1 MFNAPRSTIMASML
15 RDIER
20 GAPTEADHVIGDLI
34 SRAGAPLPETALLRI
49 AYTHLKAYE
58 ARRARE
64 HAAKA

>member
-1 MFNAPRSTIMASML
+1 MASML

-34 SRAGAPLPETALLRI
+34 RRAGAQLPKAALLRI
-49 AYTHLKAYE
+49 AYKHLKAYE

-64 HAAKA
+64 HAAKG